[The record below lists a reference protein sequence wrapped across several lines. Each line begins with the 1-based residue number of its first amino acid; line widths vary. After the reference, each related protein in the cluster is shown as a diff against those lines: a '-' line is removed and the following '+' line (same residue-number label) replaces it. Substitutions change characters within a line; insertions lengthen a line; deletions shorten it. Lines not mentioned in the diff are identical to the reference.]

1 MAMTTSSPLRLAA
14 TCMAIRQPRDRKIEV
29 LMVQRNPELSFG
41 GMWTFPGGVVEPADG
56 PVPDPLD
63 EDTQR
68 WEQPSLLATAA
79 QAAVRETAEETAL
92 KCQTGSLAWFSHW
105 IPPKIGPPKRFATWF
120 FLAPEHSGEIVV
132 DQTEN
137 AEARWVTA
145 SKALEMSAEGLFPLA
160 TPTWITLDDLAHF
173 QDVPSLIDSAIS
185 QGPRWYHTHALG
197 LVGPDAPGMRAL
209 CWPGDAGYENSD
221 IDAPGPRNRVVVDDK
236 FSVTERL
243 YTVGVSE

>member
-1 MAMTTSSPLRLAA
+1 
-14 TCMAIRQPRDRKIEV
+14 MAIRQPRDRKIEV

-236 FSVTERL
+236 VSVTERL